1 MTTTTTTDLS
11 SSSSNSRLL
20 QLITAGNDI
29 DANKSGITVLIILWI
44 IGLVVLILL
53 VLAGIS
59 NYTTIKRLDANIAAA
74 SSSNNNN
81 NNNADGDGDEDD
93 NSNAS
98 PPPPAEREK
107 QDFNYVSYLLLLSP
121 FATSI
126 VAIVF
131 GIMIQFSCNYVEIE
145 EKSTNPPNLLTS
157 IGIWSVAIPGDD
169 DENNC
174 YNPKEL
180 DESSF
185 VVEDGGEYNP
195 DFIMIIVRVVSLIS
209 AGLGFI
215 GILGYWYYIFAVM
228 NSVYP
233 LKLLK
238 FMTWCLA
245 GIFGWSGFFQAVTLI
260 THATNYCFDSERVHG
275 NGFTDVECLTA
286 FDGYAATTSAFY
298 YFLAGLS
305 LFLLWFSPVY

>member
-1 MTTTTTTDLS
+1 MTTDTS
-11 SSSSNSRLL
+11 SSRLL

-44 IGLVVLILL
+44 IGLVLLILL
-53 VLAGIS
+53 VLAGIQ

-74 SSSNNNN
+74 SSSNA
-81 NNNADGDGDEDD
+81 NANGDNDDD

-98 PPPPAEREK
+98 TPEREK
-107 QDFNYVSYLLLLSP
+107 QDFNYVTYTLLLSP

-126 VAIVF
+126 IAIVF

-145 EKSTNPPNLLTS
+145 EKSTNPSNLLVS
-157 IGIWSVAIPGDD
+157 IGIWSVATPGDD
-169 DENNC
+169 DETC

-180 DESSF
+180 DESQF
-185 VVEDGGEYNP
+185 AEDGGEYTP
-195 DFIMIIVRVVSLIS
+195 DFIMIIVRVVSIVS
-209 AGLGFI
+209 AVLGVV

-228 NSVYP
+228 KSVYS
-233 LKLLK
+233 LKFLK

-260 THATNYCFDSERVHG
+260 AHATNYCFDSERVHG
-275 NGFTDVECLTA
+275 SGTDVECLTA